1 VNSRLQLT
9 TAEYGSKY
17 TGGAASIV
25 WRLGIILLV
34 SLGLAGCGGVGS
46 SAAVSTPT
54 TASSNPAPV
63 GDSVQLSSPA
73 VVNVGAGQTVSGI
86 DVAVVSPRSSNPNA
100 QNLGVNAL
108 SGRASASNT
117 GGVIHRGASNR
128 VVLFGPGLNSTM
140 IVRISGPS
148 DIAVAN
154 IIGIQATDN
163 TPGLAFTATAS
174 GNAALGARTVYL
186 QNNSGDV
193 TAFAGSMEVV
203 P

>member
-1 VNSRLQLT
+1 
-9 TAEYGSKY
+9 
-17 TGGAASIV
+17 V
-25 WRLGIILLV
+25 WRLGILLLV
-34 SLGLAGCGGVGS
+34 SLGLAGCGGVGN

-54 TASSNPAPV
+54 TTSSNPAPV
-63 GDSVQLSSPA
+63 GDTVQLSSPT

-86 DVAVVSPRSSNPNA
+86 DVAVVPPRSSNPNA
-100 QNLGVNAL
+100 QNLGVNPL
-108 SGRASASNT
+108 TGRASASNT

-128 VVLFGPGLNSTM
+128 VVLFGPGLNSAM
-140 IVRISGPS
+140 IVHVSGPN
-148 DIAVAN
+148 DITVAN

-174 GNAALGARTVYL
+174 GSAALGARTVYL